1 MANNYF
7 KFKQFTVYQ
16 DNCAMKVG
24 TDGVL
29 LGAWVK
35 LSGEKSILDAGT
47 GTGVIA
53 LMMAQRCKAH
63 VDAVEIDEMAAK
75 QAQENIKQSPWSS
88 RIKVFHTA
96 LQDFAPGKEYDL
108 IISNPPYFSNN
119 LRNPNEKKSKAR
131 HDVSLNMDE
140 FLIASE
146 KLLSRD
152 GKLALIMPFE
162 EGKSFIQKAP
172 EKGIHCIRK
181 TNVKPTPNKQ
191 TKRILM
197 EFSRK
202 KIPFT
207 ENSIT
212 IENNKRH
219 DYTNDY
225 ISLTKD
231 FYLHF

>member
-1 MANNYF
+1 
-7 KFKQFTVYQ
+7 
-16 DNCAMKVG
+16 MKVG

-35 LSGEKSILDAGT
+35 LSGEKNILDAGT

-63 VDAVEIDEMAAK
+63 VDAVEIDKMAAK
-75 QAQENIKQSPWSS
+75 QAHNNIKRSPWHS
-88 RIKVFHTA
+88 RINVFHTT
-96 LQDFAPGKEYDL
+96 LQDFNPGKEYDL
-108 IISNPPYFSNN
+108 IISNPPYFSNH
-119 LRNPNEKKSKAR
+119 LRNPDEKKSRAR

-146 KLLSRD
+146 KLLSQD
-152 GKLALIMPFE
+152 GRLSVVLPLE
-162 EGKSFIQKAP
+162 EGQSFIQKAL

-181 TNVKPTPNKQ
+181 TNVKPTPKKQ

-202 KIPFT
+202 KMPFT

-219 DYTNDY
+219 DYTNEY
-225 ISLTKD
+225 ISLTRD
-231 FYLHF
+231 FYLNF